1 MLPTS
6 TTIQN
11 DLRKLEM
18 LRQKQ
23 IEEIEGM
30 LQNQLSLEE
39 TRNKNNLKMQKQ
51 IEKEQKQHREKMIL
65 AQEEKKRIIIKEKE
79 RQEKMKEEAILL
91 EKHYQAR
98 QEKEKQ
104 QLIEEM
110 KIKEQERIENE
121 KKKEMKKKRD
131 EVFRN
136 TIDDMYN
143 YQKEKSSVEI
153 ARYTLKKVEQIIINK
168 LSYEFTYNFVR
179 KNFLICEGNK
189 HAIFEIFS
197 DVSKNYSEENLY
209 ENFVIFE
216 KIVQKKSRL
225 EFLSQ

>member
-65 AQEEKKRIIIKEKE
+65 AQEEKKRIIIKETD
-79 RQEKMKEEAILL
+79 LFL
-91 EKHYQAR
+91 VHYH
-98 QEKEKQ
+98 
-104 QLIEEM
+104 
-110 KIKEQERIENE
+110 IENE
-121 KKKEMKKKRD
+121 WGHIHHARKSTYHLGELQSKE
-131 EVFRN
+131 V
-136 TIDDMYN
+136 
-143 YQKEKSSVEI
+143 Q
-153 ARYTLKKVEQIIINK
+153 
-168 LSYEFTYNFVR
+168 
-179 KNFLICEGNK
+179 C
-189 HAIFEIFS
+189 H
-197 DVSKNYSEENLY
+197 LY
-209 ENFVIFE
+209 PAVVI
-216 KIVQKKSRL
+216 QL
-225 EFLSQ
+225 